1 MASSPPP
8 TAQAVAIVPGNRMTG
23 RILLITE
30 TPGWLELDLA
40 LGDQVLQVRLPAT
53 SRRRQS
59 LQPGRRLQVMIRA
72 TDVIVLPMHTQ
83 SPEEI

>member
-1 MASSPPP
+1 MTPSPPP
-8 TAQAVAIVPGNRMTG
+8 TAPAIAIVPGNRMTG

-30 TPGWLELDLA
+30 TPGWIELDLA

-53 SRRRQS
+53 SSRRQS

-72 TDVIVLPMHTQ
+72 TDVIVLPMQTL

>member
-8 TAQAVAIVPGNRMTG
+8 TPQVATATPGNRMTG

-53 SRRRQS
+53 SSRRRS

-72 TDVIVLPMHTQ
+72 TDVIVLPMNAQ

>member
-1 MASSPPP
+1 MTSVPPL
-8 TAQAVAIVPGNRMTG
+8 TQQAAGTTPGNRMTG

-40 LGDQVLQVRLPAT
+40 LGDQVLQVRLPTT

-59 LQPGRRLQVMIRA
+59 FQAGQMLQVMIRS
-72 TDVIVLPMHTQ
+72 TDVIVLPMTTPW
-83 SPEEI
+83 PEEF

>member
-8 TAQAVAIVPGNRMTG
+8 TPQAATAAPSNRMTG

-53 SRRRQS
+53 SSRRRS

-72 TDVIVLPMHTQ
+72 TDVIVLPMNAQ